1 MGHRH
6 CSASCLLM
14 TGSSRIEKTPRKIL
28 VLRALQ
34 LGDLLCT
41 VPAFRALRAAFPDSE
56 ITLVGLPWAK
66 SFVERFSRYFDAF
79 LEFPGFPGL
88 LERTPLVG
96 EVPAFIEHVRSL
108 EFDLALQ
115 MHGCGTITNPL
126 ISLLGAK
133 ACAGF
138 FMPGQ
143 YCPDPERFI
152 AYPSHEPEVWRHL
165 RLMQHLGVP
174 LQGEFLEF
182 EVQRPDYSR
191 FWSIPGAHALRPGK
205 YVCIHPGARAEWR
218 RWPPEKFA
226 SVADELA
233 RQGLEIVITG
243 SAEER
248 ALAQKVQAA
257 MTRTAHDFTGL
268 TDLGTLAA
276 LMTNAR
282 LLICNDTGVSH
293 LAAALRVPSV
303 VVFWTTDLA
312 GWPPLDRQLHRSV
325 CRISGVRPEDVLSH
339 AESLLK
345 QWSADLAA

>member
-1 MGHRH
+1 MPGIQ
-6 CSASCLLM
+6 A
-14 TGSSRIEKTPRKIL
+14 KKIL
-28 VLRALQ
+28 VFRALQ
-34 LGDLLCT
+34 LGDLLCA
-41 VPAFRALRAAFPDSE
+41 VPAFRALRSAFPDAE

-66 SFVERFSRYFDAF
+66 AFVERFSRYFDSF
-79 LEFPGFPGL
+79 LELPGFPGL
-88 LERTPLVG
+88 LERKPLS
-96 EVPAFIEHVRSL
+96 ERIPEFIKLIQAE
-108 EFDLALQ
+108 EYDLALQ

-126 ISLLGAK
+126 VSLFGAK

-138 FMPGQ
+138 FTPGQ
-143 YCPDPERFI
+143 YCPDPEKFI
-152 AYPSHEPEVWRHL
+152 AYPANEPEVWRHL

-182 EVQRPDYSR
+182 EVERQDMSR
-191 FWSIPGAHALRPGK
+191 FRAIPGAHALRPGE

-226 SVADELA
+226 AVADELA
-233 RQGLEIVITG
+233 RRGLQVVITG

-248 ALAQKVQAA
+248 KLADQVRAS
-257 MTRTAHDFTGL
+257 MDWSAHDFTGH
-268 TDLGTLAA
+268 TDLGSLAA
-276 LMTNAR
+276 LLSGAR

-325 CRISGVRPEDVLSH
+325 CRITGVSPDDVLAH
-339 AESLLK
+339 AESLMSHWDPELG
-345 QWSADLAA
+345 SADLAA